1 MVDARRL
8 DISTFSQFRK
18 RDKEPAWKRIAI
30 DNHVCGFDRRPISQF
45 FAIDSEKVESKDP
58 LTRARH
64 VGLGDLLH
72 DGGLIIAAAQV
83 SASRYTNIMV
93 TTLTKLRCYNIKQK
107 RT

>member
-1 MVDARRL
+1 MHAGW
-8 DISTFSQFRK
+8 TFPRFRNSGNVIK
-18 RDKEPAWKRIAI
+18 KPAWKRIAI

-93 TTLTKLRCYNIKQK
+93 TTLPNLRCYNIKQK